1 MIWRRTLTCTRI
13 KLKFLTPRPLPSS
26 PPSAKQA
33 LFSLL
38 FLGNVCK
45 NFQDKA
51 GLGRPLPDLLFKP
64 LQMLS
69 ARQATAHV
77 ALVQTSKQGPLR
89 FSLASGMRTKVAIS
103 HSALEPSH
111 RLLAGQTLR
120 YPSGLRNCRTHG
132 DSAGFESPPVL
143 TVICGLSSHG
153 AVRLLYDLVIAGYLK
168 VHLVCLELSEH
179 LETL

>member
-1 MIWRRTLTCTRI
+1 MTLTCTRI
-13 KLKFLTPRPLPSS
+13 KFKFLTPRPLPSA

-38 FLGNVCK
+38 FLGNVRK

-69 ARQATAHV
+69 ARQATAHM
-77 ALVQTSKQGPLR
+77 AMVQTSKQGPLH
-89 FSLASGMRTKVAIS
+89 FSLASGMRTKVSIS

-111 RLLAGQTLR
+111 RLLACQTLR
-120 YPSGLRNCRTHG
+120 YSGPRNHRTHG
-132 DSAGFESPPVL
+132 DSAGFESTPVL
-143 TVICGLSSHG
+143 TVICGQSSHG
-153 AVRLLYDLVIAGYLK
+153 AVRLLHDLVIAGYLK
-168 VHLVCLELSEH
+168 VRLSCPN
-179 LETL
+179 T